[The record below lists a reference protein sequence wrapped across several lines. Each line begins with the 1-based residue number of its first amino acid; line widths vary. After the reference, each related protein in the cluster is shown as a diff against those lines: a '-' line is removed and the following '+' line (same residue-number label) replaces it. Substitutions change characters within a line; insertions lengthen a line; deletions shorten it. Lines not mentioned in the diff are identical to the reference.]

1 MPDIFLQEN
10 NGKLLERRNA
20 ALEERYVVQ
29 TAMAS
34 MAHVAS
40 SRAVRAPED
49 NLGSYVLQL
58 WNECL
63 NLTRES
69 FYPGLMI
76 EGK

>member
-1 MPDIFLQEN
+1 MYDTFLQEN

-49 NLGSYVLQL
+49 NWGVVFCNCEMSVYI
-58 WNECL
+58 
-63 NLTRES
+63 NLRD
-69 FYPGLMI
+69 
-76 EGK
+76 